1 MSILV
6 IAEHDNINLKAGTL
20 NTLAAAQQLSGDVDL
35 FIAGNNHGDVI
46 NEAKTIDGLNQI
58 ISVDSEI
65 YNNFLAE
72 DIANIVASLESEYD
86 YFLAPS
92 STFGKNFMPRVAA
105 KIDTQMISDIIE
117 ILSEDT
123 YKRPIYAVVKR
134 CYSDLHAFGRGYSY
148 QVDVDFDGDLCK
160 GLPAYYLVEKLN
172 KDE

>member
-6 IAEHDNINLKAGTL
+6 IAEHDNSNLKAGTL
-20 NTLAAAQQLSGDVDL
+20 NTLAAAQQLSSDVDL

-46 NEAKTIDGLNQI
+46 NDAKTIDGLNQI

-92 STFGKNFMPRVAA
+92 STFGKNFMPRLAA

-123 YKRPIYAVVKR
+123 FKRPIYAGSCIATVKSNDSKKVITVR
-134 CYSDLHAFGRGYSY
+134 TTAFDPV
-148 QVDVDFDGDLCK
+148 QKIILMFL
-160 GLPAYYLVEKLN
+160 
-172 KDE
+172 